1 MDAQYD
7 TTWKRVSALTHCNNI
22 QYPYVVA
29 HIYPSSAMNEKP
41 SQLTSATVAVRPVT
55 NYREMGTFIDL
66 PWRIYADD
74 PMWVPPLRL
83 ERRLHFSRFNPFFKH
98 GEWQAWVAYRNNQ
111 PVGRISAQIDQLH
124 RQRYGAD
131 TGHFG
136 SMECVDD
143 TEVCAA
149 LVHAAEAWL
158 AARHTKHVSG
168 PFNLSIN
175 QECGI
180 LVDGFDTPPM
190 VMMPH
195 SPKWYGR
202 LLEEQGYQPV
212 KDLLAYWVDVDFET
226 PRVMR
231 ALVGKFSK
239 RVQLRTL
246 RMDNFSAE
254 MEILRDIF
262 NDAWSENWGFV
273 PFTEAEF
280 AELGS
285 SLRLL
290 VPEYFIQIA
299 EVDGVPAAF
308 MVGLPNLNEIFAKLD
323 GSLFPF
329 GWLRL
334 IRWFRDSAVRTGRIP
349 LMGVRKQFQ
358 NTPLGMAL
366 AFMVINEPR
375 QSALSAGI
383 KEVEMSWIL
392 EDNKAMRGILDL
404 IGSRQYKRYRIY
416 GKTL

>member
-1 MDAQYD
+1 M
-7 TTWKRVSALTHCNNI
+7 NNKTR
-22 QYPYVVA
+22 QLASVA
-29 HIYPSSAMNEKP
+29 I
-41 SQLTSATVAVRPVT
+41 AVRPVT
-55 NYREMGTFIDL
+55 NYREMGIFIDL
-66 PWRIYADD
+66 PWHIYADD

-83 ERRLHFSRFNPFFKH
+83 ERRLHFSRFNSFFKH
-98 GEWQAWVAYRNNQ
+98 GEWQAWIAYRNNQ

-124 RQRYGAD
+124 RQRHGED

-136 SMECVDD
+136 SLECVDD

-149 LVHAAEAWL
+149 LMHVAETWL
-158 AARHTKHVSG
+158 AARHTKYVSG

-195 SPKWYGR
+195 SPKWYCR

-212 KDLLAYWVDVDFET
+212 KDLLAYWVDVDFEP

-231 ALVGKFSK
+231 ALIGKFSK
-239 RVQLRTL
+239 QVRLRTL
-246 RMDNFSAE
+246 RLNNFSTE

-280 AELGS
+280 AELGN

-308 MVGLPNLNEIFAKLD
+308 MVGLPNLNEIFVKLN

-329 GWLRL
+329 GWLRF
-334 IRWFRDSAVRTGRIP
+334 IRWFKSRAARTGRIP

-366 AFMVINEPR
+366 AFMVIDAPR
-375 QSALSAGI
+375 QSALAAGI
-383 KEVEMSWIL
+383 REVEMSWIL

-416 GKTL
+416 GKTLLSAQ